1 MPTYKEVLLGSG
13 TKVKARKCNDTGGW
27 KCLSDADVD
36 EVTKGTK
43 ISIKARKCDE
53 TGGWIT
59 VGKDGT
65 KRKPTCASS
74 SHEQKQQK
82 IRLNVMIKLAKQVY
96 EKTLENNSSYGSL
109 ETIFQESVIIYP
121 WLKKENLRWQVR
133 KLTKMEMLKKSFYC
147 SNPTQEPTFVDAN
160 KLLEID
166 SDPTTRDPMEVIC
179 VSTPTQTPTKQ
190 CNNVD
195 IPPTLASNKAMF
207 PSHQADKPVVEKNT
221 GRPKGSTVEKK
232 EKKSEQLKEAIN
244 YAAVRYGEEKEKQE
258 NKKLPPGTIQR
269 LISEAKDKFN
279 VSPEIKVKTI
289 ESCFRR
295 K

>member
-36 EVTKGTK
+36 EVMKGTK

-65 KRKPTCASS
+65 KRKPTRASS

-133 KLTKMEMLKKSFYC
+133 KLTKMEMLKKSFFC
-147 SNPTQEPTFVDAN
+147 SNPTQEPTFVNAN

-179 VSTPTQTPTKQ
+179 VSTPT
-190 CNNVD
+190 
-195 IPPTLASNKAMF
+195 
-207 PSHQADKPVVEKNT
+207 
-221 GRPKGSTVEKK
+221 
-232 EKKSEQLKEAIN
+232 
-244 YAAVRYGEEKEKQE
+244 
-258 NKKLPPGTIQR
+258 
-269 LISEAKDKFN
+269 
-279 VSPEIKVKTI
+279 
-289 ESCFRR
+289 
-295 K
+295 

>member
-43 ISIKARKCDE
+43 ILIKARKCDE

-65 KRKPTCASS
+65 KCKPTRASS
-74 SHEQKQQK
+74 SQEQKQQK
-82 IRLNVMIKLAKQVY
+82 IRLNVMAKQVY

-133 KLTKMEMLKKSFYC
+133 KLTKMEKLKKSFYC
-147 SNPTQEPTFVDAN
+147 SNPTQEPIFVHAN
-160 KLLEID
+160 KLLE
-166 SDPTTRDPMEVIC
+166 
-179 VSTPTQTPTKQ
+179 
-190 CNNVD
+190 
-195 IPPTLASNKAMF
+195 LLSN
-207 PSHQADKPVVEKNT
+207 H
-221 GRPKGSTVEKK
+221 
-232 EKKSEQLKEAIN
+232 
-244 YAAVRYGEEKEKQE
+244 
-258 NKKLPPGTIQR
+258 
-269 LISEAKDKFN
+269 
-279 VSPEIKVKTI
+279 
-289 ESCFRR
+289 
-295 K
+295 